1 MFPILQDTNEAC
13 PHFCYFISVSWWKLF
28 SEFFPDGFCNTTN
41 WSLLSLIL
49 QWQEY
54 RILLLC
60 HSVLYVFIFLYLWH
74 LPWFMAISFHG
85 ITFENKTFASRLWHF
100 NVFLLPLHVSLRH
113 LSCKIGN
120 SCYVT
125 FAIEKN
131 LTSIIFRSLVAS
143 RPAKCHFQSVLL
155 YWPWTCLGPSFFF
168 LSSMHLTLSWQTVVP
183 WSAFDKWIYLRTT
196 SLSPKHSPGLAF
208 SQPPKA
214 NTLNARKKVSKV
226 LQETEIL
233 PWFLILNGHIN
244 RNDQTVSFLLRK

>member
-74 LPWFMAISFHG
+74 LSWFMAISFHG

-155 YWPWTCLGPSFFF
+155 DWPWTCLVPSFFF
-168 LSSMHLTLSWQTVVP
+168 
-183 WSAFDKWIYLRTT
+183 F
-196 SLSPKHSPGLAF
+196 
-208 SQPPKA
+208 
-214 NTLNARKKVSKV
+214 V
-226 LQETEIL
+226 LYAL
-233 PWFLILNGHIN
+233 
-244 RNDQTVSFLLRK
+244 DSFLANGISLKCLRQVNLLTDDFLEPQAFPWPRLLPTP

>member
-74 LPWFMAISFHG
+74 LSWFMAISFHG

-155 YWPWTCLGPSFFF
+155 YWPWTCLVPSFFF
-168 LSSMHLTLSWQTVVP
+168 
-183 WSAFDKWIYLRTT
+183 F
-196 SLSPKHSPGLAF
+196 
-208 SQPPKA
+208 
-214 NTLNARKKVSKV
+214 V
-226 LQETEIL
+226 LYAL
-233 PWFLILNGHIN
+233 
-244 RNDQTVSFLLRK
+244 DSFLANGISLKCLRQVNLLTDDFLEPQAFPWPRLLPTP